1 MLWVSSIHRIS
12 VFNHTFLTPIAD
24 DAVNF
29 PAPIATPIDAITVG
43 EGPTVPVNIV
53 VGTVGNSLPITST
66 STTGASNS
74 TEAAGS
80 VIQTPPL
87 KKRRTKE

>member
-1 MLWVSSIHRIS
+1 MLWVSSIHS
-12 VFNHTFLTPIAD
+12 VGIFNHTFLTPIGD

-29 PAPIATPIDAITVG
+29 PAAIATPIDAITVG
-43 EGPTVPVNIV
+43 EGPTVPVNII
-53 VGTVGNSLPITST
+53 VGTIGNSLPIAST

-74 TEAAGS
+74 MEAAGS